1 MRIGYYVQGAADEA
15 FVRGL
20 RKRWCP
26 NVELAEGRFR
36 GESKE
41 SFRREISKALIGL
54 RDGKCCDVLI
64 VLTDADKNPWKE
76 VKRREWK
83 TVPAECRH
91 ITAFGVADRN
101 IESWLSIDRKDLARE
116 LGCKPDEI
124 PPGDPS
130 GFVKGRFG
138 LGERDV
144 RREEAKKR
152 VEDFVARVPMKSW
165 IENSDSFKDFY
176 ERVRDLSIQN
186 KCALPND
193 MERL

>member
-1 MRIGYYVQGAADEA
+1 MKIGYYVQGSADEA

-26 NVELAEGRFR
+26 NVSLERGPFR
-36 GESKE
+36 GESKQ
-41 SFRREISKALIGL
+41 SFRREIKKALIGL
-54 RDGKCCDVLI
+54 RVGKGCDILI
-64 VLTDADKNPWKE
+64 VLTDADKGPWRD
-76 VKRREWK
+76 VKRREWPR
-83 TVPAECRH
+83 VPAECQD

-101 IESWLSIDRKDLARE
+101 IECWLSIDREGLATE

-124 PPGDPS
+124 PEADPS

-144 RREEAKKR
+144 RREEAKRR

-176 ERVRDLSIQN
+176 ERVRDLSFQN
-186 KCALPND
+186 KCALPNE
-193 MERL
+193 MERQ